1 MNLYKM
7 DDKFNE
13 IKVSKKYRNFLI
25 SGIGRILLT
34 RVTSVIYIIL
44 LVRFVPLI
52 LQDYMII
59 INNIMGISATVGLF
73 GIGFSL
79 TQKKISSH
87 TSNEDFYKIIFTV
100 FILGMPINL
109 ISVFII
115 MLYIELTTIEIIILI
130 LTSLLNYA
138 LYIIFVLNDGLI
150 KSELTIMAKTIY
162 SVLNSILVPSLFIIF
177 ETFHSILFAW
187 NISMI
192 IAILSSLGT
201 VKEIFNYLKF
211 DLKNTKSIIK
221 FGFPV
226 YLTSLLTFV
235 SQRLDTFI
243 LYLFYEIGETSQYYW
258 VLRIA
263 QVCQEFFF
271 SIFTGLFPL
280 LTKIFS
286 RNEDEHYREIINSF
300 LRIINFG
307 SVYFFG
313 LLIVSSELMI
323 KYLLGYNNPIYYLI
337 IKYAFLAYIFRAI
350 SMILYTSSLAQGKTK
365 IISIGSI
372 ISNSTKSIGLIL
384 FYNFG
389 PLFFIYIMVFQYM
402 VLTTYYIFVKR
413 SILSINTQLLRNL
426 IFLVVLITSTF
437 FIPQGV
443 TLNQSILYLIL
454 YLFSSILLGYI
465 IKPLSKNDLENI
477 SNIIGDRFNT
487 FIKILK
493 QIFVI

>member
-177 ETFHSILFAW
+177 ETFHSILFA
-187 NISMI
+187 
-192 IAILSSLGT
+192 
-201 VKEIFNYLKF
+201 
-211 DLKNTKSIIK
+211 
-221 FGFPV
+221 
-226 YLTSLLTFV
+226 
-235 SQRLDTFI
+235 
-243 LYLFYEIGETSQYYW
+243 
-258 VLRIA
+258 
-263 QVCQEFFF
+263 
-271 SIFTGLFPL
+271 
-280 LTKIFS
+280 
-286 RNEDEHYREIINSF
+286 
-300 LRIINFG
+300 
-307 SVYFFG
+307 
-313 LLIVSSELMI
+313 
-323 KYLLGYNNPIYYLI
+323 
-337 IKYAFLAYIFRAI
+337 
-350 SMILYTSSLAQGKTK
+350 
-365 IISIGSI
+365 
-372 ISNSTKSIGLIL
+372 
-384 FYNFG
+384 
-389 PLFFIYIMVFQYM
+389 
-402 VLTTYYIFVKR
+402 
-413 SILSINTQLLRNL
+413 
-426 IFLVVLITSTF
+426 
-437 FIPQGV
+437 
-443 TLNQSILYLIL
+443 
-454 YLFSSILLGYI
+454 
-465 IKPLSKNDLENI
+465 
-477 SNIIGDRFNT
+477 
-487 FIKILK
+487 
-493 QIFVI
+493 